1 MKEQNIS
8 LTKSEVRHLLGL
20 LDENQAEGSYYGN
33 KKQYYKRTEV
43 LIEKLAELDTIKLS
57 DLNIK

>member
-1 MKEQNIS
+1 MKTQTIS

-20 LDENQAEGSYYGN
+20 LDENQAEGCYYGN

-57 DLNIK
+57 ELKLN